1 MTAKCAN
8 IDTQNVWKL
17 LEPGHLIAYFLLFS
31 ISLQT
36 IPFMQKLVVNKDN
49 KIVDNVLLIDLGYT
63 WSGAQDR
70 KKKKN

>member
-1 MTAKCAN
+1 
-8 IDTQNVWKL
+8 
-17 LEPGHLIAYFLLFS
+17 
-31 ISLQT
+31 
-36 IPFMQKLVVNKDN
+36 MQKLVVNKDN